1 MRGCGKKTRNRR
13 IYIHTYNT
21 QGPPSDK
28 EEFLDYQNFSFSP
41 VSVPFTDL
49 FLFHA
54 VPVLFSFFFLWQ
66 RKTRKLPSV
75 GSRPERGNF
84 HEKMPEAALDAKQSA
99 SNSRSSDSPL
109 ASPLFAYT
117 YVLTNSFCSFFRPG
131 LLLELVFRGKLV
143 AYFLQHRQE
152 K

>member
-1 MRGCGKKTRNRR
+1 MERKLETGEY
-13 IYIHTYNT
+13 IYIRTTHR
-21 QGPPSDK
+21 GRPLIK
-28 EEFLDYQNFSFSP
+28 KNFSIIKTS
-41 VSVPFTDL
+41 L
-49 FLFHA
+49 FPLSRF
-54 VPVLFSFFFLWQ
+54 LSRTYFYFMRFQFFFLSFFLWQ
-66 RKTRKLPSV
+66 RKTQKLPSV